1 MVYNFKDQLT
11 EKNIGLNGANS
22 GALQSIDYQYNLRG
36 WLTNINN
43 VTLNNGGG
51 ATNSIMTPTMT
62 GSSPIQN
69 LAITPFINQ
78 AVQNAVQPYRGANAN
93 ALPPINDNNAD
104 LFSQNITY
112 ENPATQTGATPQYN
126 GNISS
131 TTWQVLGRDKQAYG
145 FKYDGLDRLTEAKY
159 FDITTQGIA
168 PYASIYNTVD
178 KKYDETV
185 TYDIRGNIT
194 SLQRNGLNT
203 GSWTSNGYTAATYG
217 TIDNLGYIYVKNS
230 DSQSNM
236 IKSNKLLQVN
246 DFSLADKGFKANNAS
261 RASGDEPDY
270 TYDDN
275 GNLTSDRH
283 KYITKI
289 SYNYLNLP
297 TLIEFNKPNSQ
308 FFGGTIAFIYDA
320 TGAKLKKMVTYK
332 PNTNLLPE
340 TYDYINGVEYLNNKL
355 QRIPHTEGAVVRNEF
370 GAYEHQYDLRDHLG
384 NTRVTFRDGINYGA
398 AGYNAAWQYVDPNS
412 GNTTGLNDGVI
423 TTADIKQINHYYPFG
438 LNMEGNWQGG
448 AQGTNKYQ
456 YNGKELNDDFGL
468 GWNDY
473 GARFYDAATARW
485 VAVDPLAES
494 YSKFS
499 PYNYTMNNPI
509 RFIDPDGMGVSGT
522 GKNQNGTTVYDDGI
536 QDGKLYYFD
545 DNSNKKRDKTD
556 GSYLIASGVG
566 KWTKNE
572 KTLDFFK
579 GILTSLG
586 YDATNLGG
594 VTYTESKELASINF
608 AESSGWEKN
617 DISKLSMYVNF
628 LDKPILNLTTNRFNF
643 YDLLLTST
651 MFHEGRHLKQA
662 AGDYFGIMHGKQTY
676 ASPKVYDSTIRLPN
690 EVDAYSAQMSHST
703 WQSIKAKSSP
713 EAPKI
718 WGWGI
723 NLEYINHIE
732 AKSKEYKA
740 ACTECKERLE
750 QLEIRLRKN

>member
-43 VTLNNGGG
+43 VALNNGGG

-112 ENPATQTGATPQYN
+112 ESPATQTGATPQYN

-178 KKYDETV
+178 KKYDEIV
-185 TYDIRGNIT
+185 TYDVRGNIT
-194 SLQRNGLNT
+194 SLKRNGLNG

-217 TIDNLGYIYVKNS
+217 IIDDLVYNYNPSATNLRAVIANTS
-230 DSQSNM
+230 
-236 IKSNKLLQVN
+236 SNKLLNVS
-246 DFSLADKGFKANNAS
+246 DISLSDKGFKYIGSAV
-261 RASGDEPDY
+261 PTY
-270 TYDDN
+270 TYDAN
-275 GNLTSDRH
+275 GNLTSDLN
-283 KYITKI
+283 KDILKI
-289 SYNYLNLP
+289 EYNYLNLP
-297 TLIEFNKPNSQ
+297 TRINFLCYTSGSTKDIY
-308 FFGGTIAFIYDA
+308 FIYDA
-320 TGAKLKKMVTYK
+320 TGQKQRKVVTQVDCGAR
-332 PNTNLLPE
+332 NCVTTE
-340 TYDYINGVEYLNNKL
+340 TVYDYINGVEYLNNKL

-398 AGYNAAWQYVDPNS
+398 AGYNAAWQYVDPNA

-448 AQGTNKYQ
+448 AQGDNKYQ
-456 YNGKELNDDFGL
+456 YNGKEWNDDFGL

-473 GARFYDAATARW
+473 GARMYDAATARW
-485 VAVDPLAES
+485 VAKDFLAEK
-494 YSKFS
+494 YTDIS
-499 PYNYTMNNPI
+499 PYTYALNNPL
-509 RFIDPDGMGVSGT
+509 RFIDPDGKDIIIVIGSGT
-522 GKNQNGTTVYDDGI
+522 GQEFLTYKDNKLYTASGADYTAEKGSFAETVLNSLNKVQEKSETAQSLVKELQEPGFEFKIQESSLKSNFKAEDEVKSRNGTGSGGTVNWNPD
-536 QDGKLYYFD
+536 
-545 DNSNKKRDKTD
+545 KKTAE
-556 GSYLIASGVG
+556 GVPVVG
-566 KWTKNE
+566 KKKDDVNPLM
-572 KTLDFFK
+572 TLVHELLGH
-579 GILTSLG
+579 GIDSKHGTRN
-586 YDATNLGG
+586 DA
-594 VTYTESKELASINF
+594 
-608 AESSGWEKN
+608 
-617 DISKLSMYVNF
+617 
-628 LDKPILNLTTNRFNF
+628 
-643 YDLLLTST
+643 
-651 MFHEGRHLKQA
+651 
-662 AGDYFGIMHGKQTY
+662 
-676 ASPKVYDSTIRLPN
+676 
-690 EVDAYSAQMSHST
+690 
-703 WQSIKAKSSP
+703 KAKSAAEGGGLILPMTERWATHVENQIRAETGNSLRTKYDSFP
-713 EAPKI
+713 IIKTGTSISIYFDPHIYNK
-718 WGWGI
+718 
-723 NLEYINHIE
+723 INHITK
-732 AKSKEYKA
+732 KSD
-740 ACTECKERLE
+740 
-750 QLEIRLRKN
+750 